1 MLATLPQV
9 TPLRIGILGA
19 ARIAPTAVVKPARD
33 LPDVEVVAVAARDR
47 GRAEAFARKHGI
59 PTVHDSYEALVAD
72 PTVDAVYNPLPNGL
86 HGCWTIAALEQGKH
100 VLCEKPFTAN
110 AAEAA
115 AVAAVADASGLVVM
129 EAFHYRYHPL
139 ADLMVALV
147 QEEAMGRVEHI
158 EARAIVPYFKP
169 HDIRFDL
176 RLAGGSLMDIGCYA
190 VHQVRTVAGAEPT
203 VVSATAKEK
212 SPGIDRWIDAR
223 LRWPDLP
230 GGTTGRITVAMYSLA
245 RPMIDLRIKGDFG
258 TLSVL
263 NPTRPH
269 SFNHVHL
276 RFRERKLGEEPRKQR
291 VKGEGSTYWYQLRA
305 FHAAVRDGG
314 PVLTPPSD
322 SIANMT
328 VIDAI
333 YTAAGMQPRLPTS
346 VRPVAP

>member
-1 MLATLPQV
+1 MD
-9 TPLRIGILGA
+9 PLRIGILGA
-19 ARIAPTAVVKPARD
+19 ARIAPRAVVDPAKL
-33 LPDVEVVAVAARDR
+33 LPDVEVAAVAARDPQ
-47 GRAEAFARKHGI
+47 RAAKFAKKHAI
-59 PTVHDSYEALVAD
+59 PTVHDSYRALIED
-72 PTVDAVYNPLPNGL
+72 PTIDAVYNPLPNGL
-86 HGCWTIAALEQGKH
+86 HGYWTIAALEHGKH

-110 AAEAA
+110 AAEAR
-115 AVAAVADASGLVVM
+115 AVAAVADTSGLVVM

-139 ADLMVALV
+139 ADLMVSLV

-176 RLAGGSLMDIGCYA
+176 SLAGGSLMDIGCYS

-203 VVSATAKEK
+203 VVSATAKQK
-212 SPGIDRWIDAR
+212 SPGIDRWLDAR

-230 GGTTGRITVAMYSLA
+230 GRPTGRITVAMYSLA
-245 RPMIDLRIKGDFG
+245 RPMLDLRVKGDFG

-269 SFNHVHL
+269 SFNRVHL
-276 RFRERKLGEEPRKQR
+276 KLRERTLGEEPRKQR
-291 VKGEGSTYWYQLRA
+291 VKGDGSTYWYQLRA
-305 FHAAVRDGG
+305 FRDAVRDGG
-314 PVLTPPSD
+314 PVLTPPAD

-333 YTAAGMQPRLPTS
+333 YTAAGMQPRQPTP
-346 VRPVAP
+346 VRPVIP